1 MIYKRFRGTD
11 YRDALYKLKNSM
23 GDDAIILDRRNIK
36 EGGILGVFKKRYVE
50 ITAGIQEDK
59 LKKKKEELLEVAKKH
74 LQLEK
79 TKKQDNSQK
88 SGKDQAKMTTG
99 QIEKIMKKLDML
111 EQQIGSMNQE
121 KTEKEQ
127 PEILRVIKLLKQN
140 EFSDDYIN
148 GVIGYL
154 KKTLSLEKLK
164 NWDNVEEKV
173 YEYIRSTISIG
184 CNIKIG
190 EQKPLVYILVGPT
203 GVGKTTTVAKL
214 AATYGLCNSTDIKI
228 KLVTIDMYRIG
239 AEEQLRK
246 YAEIMD
252 FPFASASTNQ
262 DFKKII
268 SLSNADLILVD
279 TIGRNQ
285 KNNLHL
291 AEMKE
296 ILEIKG
302 YPVIC
307 QLAVSS
313 STKVSDLHDIIKR
326 FNQFFFDGII
336 VTKTDETNSIG
347 SILSV
352 ISKYNKTISY
362 ITDGQSVPDNIKLA
376 DKNIIM
382 NYLHGFNKK
391 FALAQYK

>member
-59 LKKKKEELLEVAKKH
+59 LKKKKEELLEAAKKH

-79 TKKQDNSQK
+79 IKKQDVPQK
-88 SGKDQAKMTTG
+88 SDKDQAKMSTG
-99 QIEKIMKKLDML
+99 QVEKIMKKLDIL
-111 EQQIGSMNQE
+111 EERIGSINQE
-121 KTEKEQ
+121 KKDEEMS
-127 PEILRVIKLLKQN
+127 EILRVTKLLKQN

-148 GVIGYL
+148 GVIEYL
-154 KKTLSLEKLK
+154 KKKLSLEKLK
-164 NWDNVEEKV
+164 TWDIVEEKV
-173 YEYIRSTISIG
+173 YEYIQASINVG
-184 CNIKIG
+184 CHIKIG

-203 GVGKTTTVAKL
+203 GVGKTTTIAKL
-214 AATYGLCNSTDIKI
+214 AATYGLCNSADTKI

-239 AEEQLRK
+239 AEEQLKK

-252 FPFASASTNQ
+252 FPFSSASTNQ

-285 KNNLHL
+285 KDNLHL

-313 STKVSDLHDIIKR
+313 STKISDLHDIIKR
-326 FNQFFFDGII
+326 FDQFFFNGII
-336 VTKTDETNSIG
+336 VTKIDETNTIG

-352 ISKYNKTISY
+352 INKYDKTISY

-382 NYLHGFNKK
+382 NFLNGFSRK